1 VLASLL
7 RREEGIGVVTAL
19 MVSFIVFSL
28 GTVWYAVTVHELDEV
43 VFDRNRTQ
51 AIHAADAGA
60 REAMYLL
67 STAASTVRD
76 AANGTGE
83 YTAGVTGGTCDLVAL
98 QSVVEGVNE
107 VVGEYWFR
115 ITDSTPSDTEDFL
128 YHIEAWG
135 WGPAHTA
142 RQATVKQV
150 DLEVRLSP
158 QEGFTYGLFAAGGGI
173 SLNNRKEIHGDV
185 YSALNVS
192 LSNDTDI
199 LDNGSFPGD
208 GNVEIY
214 GTLSVSTGAD
224 IFIEGRTT
232 TNGYINHDSPDDR
245 YVGDVIV
252 VEDRDPP
259 NAVDAPGNDAYFRQ
273 VYVGGVVRLGG
284 TLKPGSDLDP
294 YSGTDPVPVIE
305 DAVGLEPVPLRSLPS
320 FTWVAADYSPSGVT
334 YATWNDFLTYY
345 NANKTSPGL
354 SGAHYVQ
361 DTGSYTWNLL
371 NAKFADDF
379 VLVVDGK
386 LAMER
391 AAGLTATAP
400 KPVDVV
406 VVANRTDGRISTG
419 LNLYSSEDLRFLI
432 YSKGEFSASNL
443 TTIYGAVY
451 AEKDVSNQKLILFYR
466 PIEDELTKGFAF
478 ADEWFR
484 AEPGVWREVPPGVD
498 NTGILDPDGSPTYHC
513 TLP

>member
-1 VLASLL
+1 MLGKLL
-7 RREEGIGVVTAL
+7 GKEEGIGVVTAL

-28 GTVWYAVTVHELDEV
+28 GTVWYAVSVHELDEV

-67 STAASTVRD
+67 STADPTVRD

-83 YTAGVTGGTCDLVAL
+83 YTAGVTAGTCDLVAM
-98 QSVVEGVNE
+98 QTVVEGVTE

-115 ITDSTPSDTEDFL
+115 ITDSTPTDIQDFV
-128 YHIEAWG
+128 YRIEAWG
-135 WGPAHTA
+135 WGPVHTA

-158 QEGFTYGLFAAGGGI
+158 REGFTYGLFAAGGGV
-173 SLNNRKEIHGDV
+173 SLDNRKEIHGDV
-185 YSALNVS
+185 YSAFDVS
-192 LSNDTDI
+192 LSNHNDI

-208 GNVEIY
+208 GNVEVY
-214 GTLSVSTGAD
+214 GTLSVSSGSN

-259 NAVDAPGNDAYFRQ
+259 NAVDAAGNDAYFRQ
-273 VYVGGVVRLGG
+273 AYVGGVVRLGG

-305 DAVGLEPVPLRSLPS
+305 DAVGLEPVPLRALPS
-320 FTWVAADYSPSGVT
+320 FTWDAADYSPAGLT
-334 YATWNDFLTYY
+334 YSTWSDFLTYY
-345 NANKTSPGL
+345 SANKTSL

-361 DTGSYTWNLL
+361 DTGTYTWNLL

-379 VLVVDGK
+379 VLVVDGQ
-386 LAMER
+386 LTMER

-400 KPVDVV
+400 KPVNVM
-406 VVANRTDGRISTG
+406 VVANQTGGRISTG

-432 YSKGEFSASNL
+432 YSKGEFDASTL

-451 AEKDVSNQKLILFYR
+451 AEKDVSSQKLILFYR
-466 PIEDELTKGFAF
+466 PIENELTKGFSF
-478 ADEWFR
+478 TSEGFR
-484 AEPGVWREVPPGVD
+484 AEPGVWREVPALVD
-498 NTGILDPDGSPTYHC
+498 ETGILDPDGSPTYHC